1 MSSDAVVQATRL
13 GKSYAASAQ
22 PSDRL
27 VQMLREGLGR
37 LAGSRTP
44 APSATEFH
52 ALRGIS
58 LCVSRGETVGIIG
71 RNGSGK
77 STLLQLL
84 CGTLQ
89 ATTGQVEVRGRVA
102 ALLELGSGFH
112 PEFSGRENVFL
123 NAAVL
128 GLSRQQT
135 AERFDAI
142 AAFADIGEFMDR
154 PLKSYSSGMA
164 MRLAFSV
171 IAHVDADIL
180 VIDEALSVGDAF
192 FTQKCMRYLRTF
204 MKTGTVIFVSHDI
217 EAVKAL
223 CSRVIWL
230 DAGAVRRDGP
240 TKAVC
245 QDYLDALLANGSGPA
260 APRAA
265 TVDGLD
271 FPTASEPVP
280 LSDPRQDEW
289 RRHSLSNDI
298 HVFSFDSGQ
307 AGPGAGGCTIRSVV
321 MAGANGGD
329 VPWIVGGEMVRLEV
343 DVECHE
349 PLHSPIVGF
358 MVKDRT
364 GQAIFGDNTWLSYL
378 DSPMAADSGQ
388 RLRAAFVFDMPRLP
402 AGDYTMVV
410 AVADGTQQEN
420 VMHHWLHDALRFRS
434 ESSNVANGLVGIPM
448 RRITLEKAAEQSGG
462 ES

>member
-1 MSSDAVVQATRL
+1 MSFEAVVQATGL
-13 GKSYAASAQ
+13 GKSYATCAR

-27 VQMLREGLGR
+27 VQMLREGLAR
-37 LAGSRTP
+37 LAGGWP
-44 APSATEFH
+44 QAPSSTEFH
-52 ALRGIS
+52 ALRDIS
-58 LCVSRGETVGIIG
+58 LHIARGETVGIIG

-89 ATTGQVEVRGRVA
+89 ATTGRVEVRGRVA

-180 VIDEALSVGDAF
+180 IIDEALSVGDAF
-192 FTQKCMRYLRTF
+192 FTQKCMRYLRSF
-204 MKTGTVIFVSHDI
+204 MKTGTVVFVSHDI

-230 DAGAVRRDGP
+230 DAGAVRRDGA

-245 QDYLDALLANGSGPA
+245 QDYLDALLANGGGTASSRAAAMDGLNSPA
-260 APRAA
+260 AP
-265 TVDGLD
+265 D
-271 FPTASEPVP
+271 P
-280 LSDPRQDEW
+280 LPPSDPRQDEW
-289 RRHSLSNDI
+289 RRRSLCNDI
-298 HVFSFDSGQ
+298 RVFSFDSGQ

-321 MAGANGGD
+321 LRGGQGD
-329 VPWIVGGEMVRLEV
+329 EIPWIVGGETVRLEV
-343 DVECHE
+343 DVECHTT
-349 PLHSPIVGF
+349 LRSPIVGF

-364 GQAIFGDNTWLSYL
+364 GQALFGDNTWLSYL
-378 DSPMAADSGQ
+378 DGPVAADRGQ
-388 RLRAAFVFDMPRLP
+388 RLQAAFVFDMPRLP

-448 RRITLEKAAEQSGG
+448 RRVTLENADGG
-462 ES
+462 RGGGP

>member
-1 MSSDAVVQATRL
+1 MGL
-13 GKSYAASAQ
+13 GKTYATCAR

-27 VQMLREGLGR
+27 VQILREGLGR
-37 LAGSRTP
+37 LAGGWPQASSP
-44 APSATEFH
+44 TEFH
-52 ALRGIS
+52 ALRDIC
-58 LCVSRGETVGIIG
+58 LHIACGETVGIIG

-84 CGTLQ
+84 CGTLH
-89 ATTGQVEVRGRVA
+89 ATTGSVEVRGRVA

-180 VIDEALSVGDAF
+180 IIDEALSVGDAF
-192 FTQKCMRYLRTF
+192 FTQKCMRYLRSF
-204 MKTGTVIFVSHDI
+204 MKTGTVVFVSHDI

-245 QDYLDALLANGSGPA
+245 QDYLDALLASGSDPA
-260 APRAA
+260 SLHAA
-265 TVDGLD
+265 AMDLID
-271 FPTASEPVP
+271 SPEADPLP

-289 RRHSLSNDI
+289 RRRALSNDI
-298 HVFSFDSGQ
+298 RVFSFDSGQ
-307 AGPGAGGCTIRSVV
+307 SGPGAGGCTIRSV
-321 MAGANGGD
+321 ALRGAHGDD
-329 VPWIVGGEMVRLEV
+329 VPWIAGGETVRLEV

-349 PLHSPIVGF
+349 PLRSPIVGF

-364 GQAIFGDNTWLSYL
+364 GQALFGDNTWLSYL
-378 DSPMAADSGQ
+378 DCPVAADSGQ
-388 RLRAAFVFDMPRLP
+388 HLAVAFVFDMPRLP

-448 RRITLEKAAEQSGG
+448 RRITLEKVD
-462 ES
+462 